1 MTLGISAG
9 RRSLLLG
16 RERLGSNGRGRIA
29 AARSRLADRKIL
41 SKRFTWV
48 VAAGYIAA
56 IIVVGLGVRFSA
68 QPFLDQMQ
76 RQAMTERAAARA
88 RDVDEGIAEIVDT
101 ISHLK
106 SDESILRLVLGFDR
120 ATFKA
125 EDALAELDGQRHVRH
140 AILDYK
146 GTPILRS
153 PGFMLRES
161 KAAFTATEIYSAA
174 RLLSADR
181 PLAEAVRLRM
191 SEDDGLPHMLV
202 VLPIASRGLVEG
214 VLIVERVVE
223 LPTVASVGLTR
234 PFAES
239 DWVVM
244 SNFQLSMIGQW
255 RGLDTRPI
263 HASIGDT
270 GYSLVRLANHEEI
283 ATLGWDLVQ
292 SVLFVVVWGMAV
304 PFLGMVIFGR
314 GVISKPYE
322 ALAASRQKLAR
333 SQKDV
338 AELAQ
343 IATMSHEAILVTDR
357 DRRVVW
363 HNPAFSALS
372 GYNEDEVLGRHPG
385 RLLQGPDTDAATVA
399 RLRAAIDAGRPIREE
414 LVNYR
419 RDGRPYW
426 VSLSISPLSGE
437 DGAVDRYVAISS
449 DITHKKLAERRLE
462 DARRETEHHA
472 LHDALTGLPNRR
484 SVDGLLESEIG
495 HDSGVRALVRV
506 DLDHFKAVNDT
517 HGHAAGDHVLKH
529 VSDVLRAE
537 IHETDFAGRIG
548 GDEFVIALGPGRD
561 ADDGVALAERL
572 QAAIRKDVVFEGKT
586 CRVGASFGVAS
597 SQGGLISNKQL
608 LVAADAA
615 LYEAKEHGRSQT
627 ILYTPDIHAG
637 VQDKR
642 RLSVEIERGIENEE
656 FVPLFQPQVD
666 AVTERVVGAEV
677 LMRWQHPERGVL
689 TPDQF
694 LPTATKLAL
703 VPEIDRIIYRQGLRA
718 AAEMERIGQ
727 GLPKISFNVGSSQI
741 EDPGL
746 VSVGDLYELDST
758 TVAFEILE
766 SVLVEE
772 QSSNFRFQVD
782 RLRDR
787 GYRIEVDDF
796 GSGHASVVGLM
807 QLSPDAMKI
816 DQRLIIPIISS
827 ARTRDLVRHIVGI
840 GRSFGISVTAEG
852 VETAEHAV
860 ILRELGCNTLQGF
873 HYARPLNV
881 VELLDMV
888 EERGTIRPGRPD
900 DDPAPSGRSERP
912 A

>member
-1 MTLGISAG
+1 MTSAVADRRG
-9 RRSLLLG
+9 RAARRSG
-16 RERLGSNGRGRIA
+16 GPARIA
-29 AARSRLADRKIL
+29 AARSRLADGKIL
-41 SKRFTWV
+41 GKRFTWV
-48 VAAGYIAA
+48 VLAGYIAA
-56 IIVVGLGVRFSA
+56 IIVVGFGVRFSA

-76 RQAMTERAAARA
+76 REAMTERAAARA
-88 RDVDEGIAEIVDT
+88 REIDARIAEVVET
-101 ISHLK
+101 ILHLK
-106 SDESILRLVLGFDR
+106 SDESISRLVLGFDR
-120 ATFKA
+120 VTYKA
-125 EDALAELDGQRHVRH
+125 EDVLAELDGQKHVRH

-161 KAAFTATEIYSAA
+161 KAAFSAIEFYSAA
-174 RLLSADR
+174 RLLSVER

-191 SEDDGLPHMLV
+191 SDDDGMAHLLV

-214 VLIVERVVE
+214 VLIVERVIE
-223 LPTVASVGLTR
+223 LPTVASVGLTA
-234 PFAES
+234 PFSDS

-244 SNFQLSMIGQW
+244 SNFQLGMIGQW
-255 RGLDTRPI
+255 RDLSTSPI
-263 HASIGDT
+263 HARIGDT

-304 PFLGMVIFGR
+304 PFLGMVVFGR

-333 SQKDV
+333 SQKEV

-357 DRRVVW
+357 DQRIIW
-363 HNPAFSALS
+363 HNPAFSVLT
-372 GYNEDEVLGRHPG
+372 GYAEEEALGRHPG
-385 RLLQGPDTDAATVA
+385 RLLQGPDTDEETVA
-399 RLRAAIDAGRPIREE
+399 RLRAAIASARPVREE

-419 RDGRPYW
+419 RDGKPYW

-437 DGAVDRYVAISS
+437 DGVVDRYVAISS
-449 DITHKKLAERRLE
+449 DVTHKKLAERRLE
-462 DARRETEHHA
+462 DARRQTEHHA

-484 SVDGLLESEIG
+484 SVDGLLEAEIG
-495 HDSGVRALVRV
+495 SDDGARTLVRV

-529 VSDVLRAE
+529 VSDALCAE

-548 GDEFVIALGPGRD
+548 GDEFVIALGPGRS
-561 ADDGVALAERL
+561 AEDGVALAERL
-572 QAAIRKDVVFEGKT
+572 QSAIRRDVVFEGKT

-597 SQGGLISNKQL
+597 SEDGLISNRQL

-627 ILYTPDIHAG
+627 VLYTPEIHAG

-694 LPTATKLAL
+694 LPMATRLAL

-727 GLPKISFNVGSSQI
+727 GLPKISFNVGSAQI
-741 EDPGL
+741 EDPVL
-746 VSVGDLYELDST
+746 ISVADLYDIEST

-772 QSSNFRFQVD
+772 QSSNFRLQVD

-807 QLSPDAMKI
+807 QLNPDAMKI

-827 ARTRDLVRHIVGI
+827 AKTRDLVRHIVGI

-888 EERGTIRPGRPD
+888 EERGTIRPGQTG
-900 DDPAPSGRSERP
+900 DDPLPAGHSEST

>member
-1 MTLGISAG
+1 MSADG
-9 RRSLLLG
+9 RRRFASRG
-16 RERLGSNGRGRIA
+16 RRGDPASGRIA
-29 AARSRLADRKIL
+29 AARSRLADGKIL
-41 SKRFTWV
+41 GKRFTWV
-48 VAAGYIAA
+48 VAAGYVAA
-56 IIVVGLGVRFSA
+56 ILVVGFGVRFSA

-76 RQAMTERAAARA
+76 REAMTERAAARA
-88 RDVDEGIAEIVDT
+88 RDIDDRIAEVVDT
-101 ISHLK
+101 IRHLK
-106 SDESILRLVLGFDR
+106 SDDAISRFVMGFDR
-120 ATFKA
+120 AAFKV
-125 EDALAELDGQRHVRH
+125 EDVLAELDGQKHVRH

-161 KAAFTATEIYSAA
+161 KAAFAANEFYSAA
-174 RLLSADR
+174 RLLSTAN

-191 SEDDGLPHMLV
+191 SDVDGLAHILV
-202 VLPIASRGLVEG
+202 VLPVTSRGLAEG
-214 VLIVERVVE
+214 ALIVERVIE
-223 LPTVASVGLTR
+223 LPSVAAVGLTR
-234 PFAES
+234 PFSDS

-244 SNFQLSMIGQW
+244 STFQLSMIGQW
-255 RGLDTRPI
+255 RGLEAQPV
-263 HASIGDT
+263 HAPIGDT
-270 GYSLVRLANHEEI
+270 GYALVRLANHEEI

-292 SVLFVVVWGMAV
+292 SVLFVVVWGMAL

-314 GVISKPYE
+314 GVILKPYE

-333 SQKDV
+333 SQKEV

-343 IATMSHEAILVTDR
+343 IATMTHEAILVTDR
-357 DRRVVW
+357 DRRIIW
-363 HNPAFSALS
+363 INPPFTVLS
-372 GYNEDEVLGRHPG
+372 GYDEDEALGQHPG
-385 RLLQGPDTDAATVA
+385 RLLQGPETDPATIA
-399 RLRAAIDAGRPIREE
+399 RLRAAIEAGRPIRED

-437 DGAVDRYVAISS
+437 DGVVDRYVAISS

-484 SVDGLLESEIG
+484 SVDAMLEAEIG
-495 HDSGVRALVRV
+495 SDPGARTLVRV

-529 VSDVLRAE
+529 VSDVLQAE
-537 IHETDFAGRIG
+537 IDETDFAGRIG
-548 GDEFVIALGPGRD
+548 GDEFVIALGPGRN

-597 SQGGLISNKQL
+597 SEGGLITNRQL

-627 ILYTPDIHAG
+627 ILYTPEIHAG

-694 LPTATKLAL
+694 LPMATRLAL
-703 VPEIDRIIYRQGLRA
+703 LPEIDRIIYRQGLRA
-718 AAEMERIGQ
+718 AAEMERVGH
-727 GLPKISFNVGSSQI
+727 GLPKISFNVGSAQI

-746 VSVGDLYELDST
+746 ISVSDLYELEST

-807 QLSPDAMKI
+807 QLNPDAMKI

-888 EERGTIRPGRPD
+888 EERGTIRPGATG
-900 DDPAPSGRSERP
+900 DDPVADNRAGRP
-912 A
+912 G